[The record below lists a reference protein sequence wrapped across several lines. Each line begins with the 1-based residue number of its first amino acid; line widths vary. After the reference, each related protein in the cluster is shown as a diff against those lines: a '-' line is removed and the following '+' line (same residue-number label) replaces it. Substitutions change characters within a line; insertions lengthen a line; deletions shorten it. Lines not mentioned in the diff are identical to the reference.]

1 MAEEKE
7 TVEAEVVDKSGAPK
21 KESSFKKFFEKAKK
35 TINGSILE
43 DKIKS
48 AYRTSHQEFD
58 YYSFGDNSLFNC
70 TSVYGELKEDLLTY
84 FGDAEIPPFSVVLD
98 TETEKAYY
106 ATSDVNPIVLKVEVD
121 GKTYERAGRV
131 IRLDPN
137 VEEVQVIKAENHYYL
152 YKGSKK

>member
-7 TVEAEVVDKSGAPK
+7 TVEVEVVDKKESQK

-35 TINGSILE
+35 TINSSILE

-48 AYRTSHQEFD
+48 AYRTSHEEFD

-70 TSVYGELKEDLLTY
+70 TSVYGELKDNVLTY
-84 FGDAEIPPFSVVLD
+84 FGDAEIPPFSVVLNVKS
-98 TETEKAYY
+98 EKAYY
-106 ATSDVNPIVLKVEVD
+106 ATNEVNPITLQVEVD
-121 GKTYERAGRV
+121 GKTYERAGKT

-137 VEEVQVIKAENHYYL
+137 VEEVKVIKAENHYYL
-152 YKGSKK
+152 YKGNEK